1 MRQNAGNGCH
11 KRSHVFPGFK
21 RNISKSPTMEKS
33 KLFCSFSANVTGI
46 KFYDGWRDLHSMM
59 RVTFRR
65 EYDNIH
71 DNNAIVVLTYDMYDN
86 KELGHL
92 ERPVAAAIAPLHDLQ
107 LPGFRIVGYVQYC
120 QTICMFGRPCIL
132 CRLYTVRV

>member
-1 MRQNAGNGCH
+1 MQVTNDGE
-11 KRSHVFPGFK
+11 VEF
-21 RNISKSPTMEKS
+21 
-33 KLFCSFSANVTGI
+33 FCSFLANVMGI
-46 KFYDGWRDLHSMM
+46 KFYDAWWNLHSMM

-71 DNNAIVVLTYDMYDN
+71 DNNVITVLTYDN

-107 LPGFRIVGYVQYC
+107 LPGFRIVGYV
-120 QTICMFGRPCIL
+120 
-132 CRLYTVRV
+132 